1 VHPSIKIL
9 CLIALAVAL
18 HLIEHST
25 IGYLRLLALGT
36 ALSSGLLY
44 YRASGFWKLLRRVRW
59 ILFFLILI
67 FAFNTPGEY
76 VRGWP
81 WEFSPSY
88 EGLSAGLL
96 QAAKLCIMLAGL
108 SLLLATTSRE
118 SLIAGF
124 YLLASP
130 LRILKLKPERF
141 AARLWLTLHYVEQ
154 APPAKIERGR
164 VRQSMLD
171 RFSELGMIEGSAS
184 GAPEH
189 IQLMLPS
196 LTIYDKLVAIG
207 LFTMGIYLLCV

>member
-18 HLIEHST
+18 HLI
-25 IGYLRLLALGT
+25 GYSVAGYWALLAL
-36 ALSSGLLY
+36 AAVLSSGLLY

-76 VRGWP
+76 VKQWP
-81 WEFSPSY
+81 WEFAPSY

-108 SLLLATTSRE
+108 SLLLVTTTRE

-154 APPAKIERGR
+154 APPARLEKNG
-164 VRQSMLD
+164 VRQNMLE
-171 RFSELGMIEGSAS
+171 RFSELSMIENPTN

-189 IQLMLPS
+189 IQLTLPD
-196 LTIYDKLVAIG
+196 LTRRDKLVVISLLAA
-207 LFTMGIYLLCV
+207 GIYLLCV